1 MTLSTKLD
9 IIKENQKTIDELL
22 DSSTLFIEKQT
33 EKWYVESIHND
44 SVCNI
49 MFGIFP
55 GDPVNGDSGNSIPHY
70 HKNNKE
76 YLICVKGSALL
87 NIEGGFV
94 RKLKIGDCA
103 LVNPGETHYSK
114 PLEKDTK
121 LLAICVPAD
130 NGYLEAFNQKK
141 GSDGQ

>member
-1 MTLSTKLD
+1 MTLSTQLD

-33 EKWYVESIHND
+33 EKWYVEAVYND
-44 SVCNI
+44 EICNI
-49 MFGIFP
+49 MFGVFP
-55 GDPVNGDSGNSIPHY
+55 GDPAKGENMGSIPHY
-70 HKNNKE
+70 HESNKE
-76 YLICVKGSALL
+76 YLICIQGSVLL

-103 LVNPGETHYSK
+103 LINPGETHYSK

-121 LLAICVPAD
+121 VLAICVPAD
-130 NGYLEAFNQKK
+130 KGYLEAFNQLKDK
-141 GSDGQ
+141 NG